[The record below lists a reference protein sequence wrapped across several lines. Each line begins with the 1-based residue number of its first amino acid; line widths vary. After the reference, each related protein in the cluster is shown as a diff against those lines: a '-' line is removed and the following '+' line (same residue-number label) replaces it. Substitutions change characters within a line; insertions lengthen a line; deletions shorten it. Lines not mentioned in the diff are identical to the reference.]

1 MFGGHFY
8 HSKTKKAVALFG
20 RLFNNIYVIRKNSSG
35 AVISQ
40 LKVPLSYAPKAKYLE
55 RIRENPSL
63 IDDTQ
68 VAIKLPRM
76 SFEISSIAYDPQ
88 RQLAKVGN
96 FTSTASDGSTSK
108 RQKFFNPVPYSINF
122 QLNAYAKSQDDALQ
136 IVEQILPTFNPQ
148 YALTIKPF
156 ATEFPSFKEDIQV
169 IIQSVSFSDDFE
181 GAMEQRRTIIYS
193 LDFEM
198 KLSYHG
204 SIADNA
210 IIRDTRTKFFDI
222 KAGLNDSD
230 IGLETIVV
238 TPNPTNVFGSDDSTF
253 GFTTNILDSVS

>member
-1 MFGGHFY
+1 M
-8 HSKTKKAVALFG
+8 
-20 RLFNNIYVIRKNSSG
+20 
-35 AVISQ
+35 
-40 LKVPLSYAPKAKYLE
+40 
-55 RIRENPSL
+55 
-63 IDDTQ
+63 
-68 VAIKLPRM
+68 
-76 SFEISSIAYDPQ
+76 
-88 RQLAKVGN
+88 
-96 FTSTASDGSTSK
+96 
-108 RQKFFNPVPYSINF
+108 
-122 QLNAYAKSQDDALQ
+122 Q
-136 IVEQILPTFNPQ
+136 IVEQILPTINPQ
-148 YALTIKPF
+148 YSITIKPF
-156 ATEFPSFKEDIQV
+156 ASEYPGFLEDIP
-169 IIQSVSFSDDFE
+169 IIINGVAFSDDFE

-193 LDFEM
+193 MDFEK